1 MIRIT
6 VEEFAKKYV
15 KGNMGEKI
23 EDVKSRLKAALK
35 GKLNGGKCQVCGSPI
50 WAIGSALGGF
60 KGCFTSKRYFIL
72 PSEYAPPSQTRWG

>member
-15 KGNMGEKI
+15 KGNRGEKI
-23 EDVKSRLKAALK
+23 EDVKSRLKAALRE
-35 GKLNGGKCQVCGSPI
+35 KLNGGKCHVCGSPI

-60 KGCFTSKRYFIL
+60 EGCFTCITGESDD
-72 PSEYAPPSQTRWG
+72 SEDYEID